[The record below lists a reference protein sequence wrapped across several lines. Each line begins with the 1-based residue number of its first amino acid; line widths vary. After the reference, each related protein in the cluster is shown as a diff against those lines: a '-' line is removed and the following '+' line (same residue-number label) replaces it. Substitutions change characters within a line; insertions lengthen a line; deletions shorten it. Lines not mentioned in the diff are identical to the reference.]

1 MFCLAGYQRI
11 DYWRVDTTLKD
22 GTVVKGKVTKIERED
37 TSMKRMIAIIASV
50 SIVWGAA
57 TRAATVNVE
66 GGLIVCIGAE
76 ALESVADDWKK
87 PGCIF
92 HCLETSDDEV
102 SNVRQEILAAGCHGK
117 VSAARFDGER
127 LPYINN
133 LVNLVIVESGIE
145 VPDSEVQRVLAPYG
159 AAIVNGKKTT
169 KPYPEKMDEWPQYL
183 HGADNNCVAQDT
195 VVGPPRHVQWIS
207 GPAWTRAHIG
217 AATVSSMVSSGGRL
231 FTIEDT
237 QTAENPLL
245 PAKWKLIARSAF
257 NGVVLWTLDYPQWE
271 QVTVYIKNYHAQM
284 KRRLAVIGDTV
295 YCTPGL
301 TAPLTALDGATGKT
315 LMQYEGTEATQE
327 FAFHEGRLYVVIGD
341 RMHFYSYRG
350 AEAAGN
356 KKRRGKGNG
365 KEEKETDKAGAAANS
380 GNAFQGDG
388 FPLSLYN
395 PRTRNAENPTCAIVA
410 IDAKTGKEAWRSGR
424 ITYYTGCTMAL
435 KGDKLVYQA
444 AQGVFCLNANT
455 GTENWAVKKDIR
467 YGIGNMPN
475 SLVLSDDAVYSEEG
489 EKVHAYALADG
500 RDYWGKTIKARKGYQ
515 ASTDLLIAADALWM
529 CGACNAPKGPAR
541 NTPTSYNLKTGDPIK
556 TIPQMLSKPMGH
568 DRCFRNFITERFY
581 INSKTGGPDCLDLK
595 AGTEYP
601 APFTRATC
609 SMGALPCNGLIY
621 CGPWACQCHLSAG
634 LHNFNV
640 YYTDEASL
648 STQGQIVKV
657 KRSLRL
663 EKGSAYGHS
672 GKGTDAPWP
681 TYRQDG
687 RRYAGTTKS
696 VPAAGLKPV
705 WKTRFQTAASAPVIA
720 QGKLFLAETDA
731 HILRALDAASGKT
744 LWEYIAGGRIDS
756 PPTYHNGLLLFGS
769 RDGWVHCVR
778 ASDGALSWRFR
789 DLPDKLICAFGQLE
803 SAWPVHGSVLIEN
816 DTAYFC
822 AGRSSYLD
830 GGLFIYGLDPVTGAI
845 RHQRQFY
852 GPYADDGFPA
862 FVEEGNRSETEVV
875 LGTTADVMTSEGDT
889 LYIRHQAFNMDLT
902 DGTPGKHL
910 LASAGL
916 LESKRQHREY
926 TLVKEGFN
934 HRKMWTTADEDYP
947 TGDILVSDGTDY
959 YSVYGMPVN
968 RGNTFNPRNGYAL
981 MAKTKSADGWS
992 SKWKTNIPLTGKA
1005 MTLAGDVVFVAG
1017 APLVFNLD
1025 DLAATYEGRLGG
1037 VLWAASAEDGSR
1049 LAEYT
1054 LDVLPAWDGIVAA
1067 YGKLFI
1073 VNQDGSIE
1081 CWGTGP
1087 N

>member
-1 MFCLAGYQRI
+1 
-11 DYWRVDTTLKD
+11 
-22 GTVVKGKVTKIERED
+22 
-37 TSMKRMIAIIASV
+37 MKRMIVIVASILV
-50 SIVWGAA
+50 MWGA
-57 TRAATVNVE
+57 TTQAATVNVE
-66 GGLIVCIGAE
+66 GGVIVCIGAE
-76 ALESVADDWKK
+76 ALQSVADDWKR

-102 SNVRQEILAAGCHGK
+102 SSLREEIRAAGCYGK
-117 VSAARFDGER
+117 VSVARFDGER

-133 LVNLVIVESGIE
+133 LVNLVIVGSRIE

-159 AAIVNGKKTT
+159 VAIVNGKKIT
-169 KPYPEKMDEWPQYL
+169 KPYPEEMDEWPQYL
-183 HGADNNCVAQDT
+183 HGADNNCVAKDT

-217 AATVSSMVSSGGRL
+217 AATISSMVSSGGRL
-231 FTIEDT
+231 LTIEDT
-237 QTAENPLL
+237 ETAENPLL

-257 NGVVLWTLDYPQWE
+257 NGVELWSMDYPQWE

-301 TAPLTALDGATGKT
+301 TAPVTALDAATGQT
-315 LMQYEGTEATQE
+315 IRQYKGTEGTQE
-327 FAFHEGRLYVVIGD
+327 FAFHEGRLYLVIGD
-341 RMHFYSYRG
+341 RMHFFSYRG
-350 AEAAGN
+350 AGSSTSSKETA
-356 KKRRGKGNG
+356 KRKRRGKTE
-365 KEEKETDKAGAAANS
+365 EEKNADKATGTASS

-395 PRTRNAENPTCAIVA
+395 PQTRNAENPTCIIVA
-410 IDAKTGKEAWRSGR
+410 IDAKTGKEAWRSGN
-424 ITYYTGCTMAL
+424 ITHYVGCTMAL
-435 KGDKLVYQA
+435 KADKLVYQTA
-444 AQGVFCLNANT
+444 RGVFCLNANT
-455 GTENWAVKKDIR
+455 GTENWAAEKEIP
-467 YGIGNMPN
+467 YGTGNRPN
-475 SLVLSDDAVYSEEG
+475 SLVLSSEAVYSEEG
-489 EKVHAYALADG
+489 KSVHAYALADG
-500 RDYWGKTIKARKGYQ
+500 GDYWGKSINARKGYE
-515 ASTDLLIAADALWM
+515 ASTDILIAADALWM
-529 CGACNAPKGPAR
+529 CGVCNNAKGIV
-541 NTPTSYNLKTGDPIK
+541 TQKPTGYDLKTGDQIR
-556 TIPQMLSKPMGH
+556 TINQQLSKPMGH
-568 DRCFRNFITERFY
+568 DRCFRNFITERFF
-581 INSKTGGPDCLDLK
+581 INSKTGGPDCMDLK
-595 AGTEYP
+595 TDTEYP

-621 CGPWACQCHLSAG
+621 CGPYACQCHLSVG

-648 STQGQIVKV
+648 PTQGQIVKV

-663 EKGSAYGHS
+663 EKGPAYGHT
-672 GKGTDAPWP
+672 GKAADAPWP

-687 RRYAGTTKS
+687 RRYAGTAKS
-696 VPAAGLKPV
+696 VPASGLKPV

-720 QGKLFLAETDA
+720 EGKLFLAETDA
-731 HILRALDAASGKT
+731 HILRALDAASGKA
-744 LWEYIAGGRIDS
+744 LWKYIAGGRIDS
-756 PPTYHNGLLLFGS
+756 PPTYHKGLLLFGS

-789 DLPDKLICAFGQLE
+789 DLPDKLICVYGQLE

-862 FVEEGNRSETEVV
+862 FVEKGDRSETEVV

-902 DGTPGKHL
+902 DGTPSKHL

-926 TLVKEGFN
+926 TLVKEEFN
-934 HRKMWTTADEDYP
+934 HRKKWTTADEDYP

-981 MAKTKSADGWS
+981 IAKTRSADGWS
-992 SKWKTNIPLTGKA
+992 SKWKTHIPLTGKA
-1005 MTLAGDVVFVAG
+1005 MALAGDTVFVAG
-1017 APLVFNLD
+1017 APLVF
-1025 DLAATYEGRLGG
+1025 DLKDLGATYAGRQGG
-1037 VLWAASAEDGSR
+1037 MLWAASAVDGSK

-1054 LDVLPAWDGIVAA
+1054 LDVLPAWDGMAIA
-1067 YGKLFI
+1067 YGRLFI

-1081 CWGTGP
+1081 CWGAGP